1 MLTNGLL
8 MIGMC
13 FINLIMGVIMPRKSD
28 KRERLVQSAKDLMF
42 KQGFNLTTLADIAQE
57 ADVPLGNVYYYFKTK
72 ESIGEAVITHCVTE
86 LNQRLHGYDA
96 HGTATE
102 RLNAYLD
109 HELSELDW
117 NIKHGD
123 RLGSLCQELAKQGG
137 PLANISSSLL
147 QNSINWLKKQYTEL
161 GLGQD
166 EAARRA
172 QSFVAKLQGCNLLT
186 ATLKSKE
193 ALEPVKN
200 WLRAEVNVSKHS
212 VSSSSVVYREVE
224 EAYA

>member
-1 MLTNGLL
+1 
-8 MIGMC
+8 
-13 FINLIMGVIMPRKSD
+13 MGVIMPRKSD

-42 KQGFNLTTLADIAQE
+42 RQGFNLTTLADIAQE

-72 ESIGEAVITHCVTE
+72 ESIGEAVITHCVSE
-86 LNQRLHGYDA
+86 LNQRLHSYDTFE
-96 HGTATE
+96 TAAE

-109 HELSELDW
+109 HELNELDW
-117 NIKHGD
+117 NLKHGD

-147 QNSINWLKKQYTEL
+147 QNSINWLTKQFVEL
-161 GLGQD
+161 GVSQA
-166 EAARRA
+166 EAAERA
-172 QSFVAKLQGCNLLT
+172 LAFIAKLQGCNLLA

-193 ALEPVKN
+193 GVEPLKK
-200 WLRAEVNVSKHS
+200 WLRAEISNASAANSHAHVTHH
-212 VSSSSVVYREVE
+212 EVE